1 MPSEVTPNLNDVRS
15 EIQPTKLKEAG
26 FTFLPQ
32 RVSLIEGINSDKEHV
47 YYVYLV
53 YSNNTPE
60 PNLAWKKIEPI
71 VTWVR
76 KHVWDRTGQTT
87 WPYVKVKREQE
98 LPPEL
103 VNA

>member
-1 MPSEVTPNLNDVRS
+1 MPPETTPILNEVRS
-15 EIQPTKLKEAG
+15 EIQPEKLKQEG
-26 FTFLPQ
+26 FTVLPQ

-53 YSNNTPE
+53 Y
-60 PNLAWKKIEPI
+60 PNRTSEADLAWKKIEPI
-71 VTWVR
+71 VSWVR

-103 VNA
+103 VSA